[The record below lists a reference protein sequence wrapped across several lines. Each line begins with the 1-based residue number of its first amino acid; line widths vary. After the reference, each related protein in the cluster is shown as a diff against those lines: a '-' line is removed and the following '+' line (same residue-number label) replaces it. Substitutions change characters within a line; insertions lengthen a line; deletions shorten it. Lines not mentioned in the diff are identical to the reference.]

1 MVVEV
6 RSDATRIRALG
17 RGSSEAGHPK
27 FWASGRDVRGGPA
40 PENGRVEGRSEARH
54 PKEDPHVMPSR
65 VPFPPRSQHVLRL
78 CVVYTTAF
86 LLEHVFLSRYCK
98 SWLASALL
106 HKRILFRACVCA
118 RGWC

>member
-1 MVVEV
+1 MVVDV
-6 RSDATRIRALG
+6 RSDATRICALG

-54 PKEDPHVMPSR
+54 PKEDPHVIPSR
-65 VPFPPRSQHVLRL
+65 FPSLHVLRL
-78 CVVYTTAF
+78 CVVDTTAF
-86 LLEHVFLSRYCK
+86 LLEHVFLSRYRK

-106 HKRILFRACVCA
+106 HKRILLRA
-118 RGWC
+118 